1 MSDDAEDNDESAI
14 DKALGIGPIVTTINA
29 AETTIATIV
38 DSALNDSAKEDFTFA
53 RANLREVLE
62 NTNEAAENLAQ
73 VARQSQNP
81 RAYEVLAKLMDTMIH
96 ASDKLLD
103 IHKKIRDVGQ
113 IDEPQTHKS
122 ITNNLFVGSTADL
135 QQVLA
140 NIKR

>member
-1 MSDDAEDNDESAI
+1 MSDDNDDENSI
-14 DKALGIGPIVTTINA
+14 DKALGIGPIVTTINS

-38 DSALNDSAKEDFTFA
+38 DNALNDSAKEDFMYA

-62 NTNEAAENLAQ
+62 NTNDAAIKLAT
-73 VARQSQNP
+73 VADQSQNP
-81 RAYEVLAKLMDTMIH
+81 RAYEVLAKLMDTMIN
-96 ASDKLLD
+96 ASDKLLEL
-103 IHKKIRDVGQ
+103 HKKIRDVGQ